1 MSVSIA
7 FSRSSLD
14 ITAPDPAKSLTS
26 SFVPMI
32 VTDSTTMSSS
42 ALTLTIN
49 DVTKRT
55 PIKNIGAASSK
66 ILFKSLFIIN
76 SFFN

>member
-32 VTDSTTMSSS
+32 VTDSTKMSSS

-49 DVTKRT
+49 DKTKRISSLSD
-55 PIKNIGAASSK
+55 IKTSDHGVR
-66 ILFKSLFIIN
+66 F
-76 SFFN
+76 